1 MYNEKG
7 YTLAIQFLQVV
18 KVFAGKRERFSV
30 VVDEI
35 RTGLNDRANVNYL
48 TVLVGFINC
57 LLSQPETLR
66 ERLNVR
72 FELIS
77 NLSCL

>member
-7 YTLAIQFLQVV
+7 YTLAIQFLETV
-18 KVFAGKRERFSV
+18 KVLSGKRERFSV
-30 VVDEI
+30 VVNEIHAGLKDEASV
-35 RTGLNDRANVNYL
+35 GYL

-66 ERLNVR
+66 ERLNAR
-72 FELIS
+72 FEFIS
-77 NLSCL
+77 KWF